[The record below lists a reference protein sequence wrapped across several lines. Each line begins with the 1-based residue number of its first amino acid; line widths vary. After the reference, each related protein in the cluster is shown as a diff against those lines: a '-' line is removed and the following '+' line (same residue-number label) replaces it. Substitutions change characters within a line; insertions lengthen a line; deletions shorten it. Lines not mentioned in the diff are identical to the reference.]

1 MPCSQVIADVGPSA
15 TAGWASPDF
24 HVFQRSSHVLET
36 RYRWDWEPEPNSS
49 GSWEISDA
57 TIQVCSSSLSLA
69 RSA

>member
-1 MPCSQVIADVGPSA
+1 ML
-15 TAGWASPDF
+15 ASDRRRGAERNRGMGLPPDF

-36 RYRWDWEPEPNSS
+36 RYRWDVEPEPKSS